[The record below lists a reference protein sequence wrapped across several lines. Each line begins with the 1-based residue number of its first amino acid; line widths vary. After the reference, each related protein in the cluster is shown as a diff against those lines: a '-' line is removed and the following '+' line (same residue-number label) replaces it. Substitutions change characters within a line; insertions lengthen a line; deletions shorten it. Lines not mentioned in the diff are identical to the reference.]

1 MHISNVA
8 AKHSNEGANELQEM
22 QNKGHE
28 DCLQKKKKKKRKIDE
43 DVEFDIFWVF
53 VFLSFI

>member
-22 QNKGHE
+22 QNKGNE
-28 DCLQKKKKKKRKIDE
+28 DCLQKKKKKKKKER
-43 DVEFDIFWVF
+43 
-53 VFLSFI
+53 